1 MSNNDNNIEKKKFR
15 GFHQCHRLGNRA
27 GASPAHQ
34 CSQCAD
40 AVPLLENGQL
50 HFYVAITRA
59 KKHTFVLYNTNM
71 PSVFVTEMDE
81 CEDGEQMLC
90 PRCKKGRLKKIKD
103 GISINGNPY
112 RNYLCTNSVA
122 GCKFFWQVYFDTPDD
137 IIGKYHFQMDRY
149 FYHPQV
155 IAAAQFQNSTNNILT
170 SNTGN
175 RRTRSEIAP
184 AAPVAPHPLYPSI
197 PPDTNEGIDDDLP
210 F

>member
-1 MSNNDNNIEKKKFR
+1 
-15 GFHQCHRLGNRA
+15 
-27 GASPAHQ
+27 
-34 CSQCAD
+34 
-40 AVPLLENGQL
+40 
-50 HFYVAITRA
+50 
-59 KKHTFVLYNTNM
+59 M